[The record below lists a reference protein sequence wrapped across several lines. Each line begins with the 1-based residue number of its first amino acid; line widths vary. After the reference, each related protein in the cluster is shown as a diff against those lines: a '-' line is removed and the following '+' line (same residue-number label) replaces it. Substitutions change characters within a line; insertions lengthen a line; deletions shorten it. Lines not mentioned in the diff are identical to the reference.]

1 MSSEYNY
8 PRRTNMQ
15 NKTLDADTYS
25 EKFDLS
31 HFFIKFINA
40 DFADNFLKN
49 GELHFEP
56 FVNFRKRDD
65 GESGDPNEGA
75 VALDLKNAKLSMRFQ
90 SKRDPDLIKEYQCEQ
105 GVLQYSNA
113 TLEHFGLTSMFYV
126 NQLDGL
132 EIEEIN
138 SINYPYENVEK
149 FEKVGNIIEND
160 LDQFSSFLASEPNK
174 EKVPFLIF
182 PQKFIERLKQ
192 LNIELLRDKVTYYDI
207 HDVDFF
213 KKVRNGD
220 ITKTL
225 FVKTDNYSHQKE
237 YRFVLPE
244 KISKEGK
251 NITLG
256 NLEDIAI
263 RLSFEDLYNLRA
275 YYKDQKLD

>member
-1 MSSEYNY
+1 
-8 PRRTNMQ
+8 MQ

-25 EKFDLS
+25 KTFDLS
-31 HFFIKFINA
+31 HFFIKFIDA
-40 DFADNFLKN
+40 EFADNFLKK

-56 FVNFRKRDD
+56 FVNFRKNND

-75 VALDLKNAKLSMRFQ
+75 VALEVKKTKMTLSLQ
-90 SKRDPDLIKEYQCEQ
+90 SNPNPYLIRDYLYAH
-105 GVLQYSNA
+105 GVMQYANE
-113 TLEHFGLTSMFYV
+113 TLEHFGLTSMFYI

-132 EIEEIN
+132 EVEEIN
-138 SINYPYENVEK
+138 SVNYPYENVEK
-149 FEKVGNIIEND
+149 FEKIANINKKD
-160 LDQFSSFLASEPNK
+160 LDQFSSFLASETNT

-182 PQKFIERLKQ
+182 PQKFIERIKQ
-192 LNIELLRDKVTYYDI
+192 RNIKLLRDRVTYYDI
-207 HDVDFF
+207 HDVGFF
-213 KKVRNGD
+213 ESMRGGD
-220 ITKTL
+220 IIKTL
-225 FVKTDNYSHQKE
+225 FVKTNNYSHQKE

-244 KISKEGK
+244 KISKKGK